1 MPGSALLFPAL
12 TDRKHLFLASFRTD
26 FLGSR
31 AVCNGDLKG
40 SMSLTQ
46 EGSCVPG
53 WQRLLSGAG
62 TPCREPGR
70 EVELWA
76 CPCSLCGL
84 LHSVAFRAQGLFEL
98 RAERAARSPRTAG
111 ISSARSPCPPSGVF
125 PKAGRTQ
132 MMLCAPGKLAT
143 EPRAAGTALA
153 V

>member
-1 MPGSALLFPAL
+1 MPGSALLFPAF

-98 RAERAARSPRTAG
+98 SL
-111 ISSARSPCPPSGVF
+111 SSVQREQLVLPAPPAF
-125 PKAGRTQ
+125 P
-132 MMLCAPGKLAT
+132 PLA
-143 EPRAAGTALA
+143 PRARPVAFSQRPGGHR
-153 V
+153 